1 MLVLNFLLASTSS
14 WHDYPQ
20 NKLRGAAAP
29 PVMNEKLHTVGH
41 FIFTAPSGSE
51 AVEFVTSLMTEDQ
64 ALI

>member
-1 MLVLNFLLASTSS
+1 MITLK
-14 WHDYPQ
+14 

-51 AVEFVTSLMTEDQ
+51 AVEFVTSIMTEDQ